1 MDSKKNVSLN
11 SKWINDIIQ
20 YHNYQWMHMLY
31 EICLL
36 INQVETRKC
45 SITTRKISIFNF
57 QTIDLKPIIALHKN
71 IFIAIEKYVYHF

>member
-1 MDSKKNVSLN
+1 
-11 SKWINDIIQ
+11 
-20 YHNYQWMHMLY
+20 MLY